1 MKPSKKFAELKE
13 GYGVQG
19 MKLDLN
25 LVQCQV
31 LNFHGQELKK
41 FTEDPSKD
49 LIPRGMVEPLIPFLE
64 LFKNFQNPY
73 SPDLW
78 KNDDE

>member
-1 MKPSKKFAELKE
+1 MKPNKKFAQVKE

-31 LNFHGQELKK
+31 LNFHYEEIKK
-41 FTEDPSKD
+41 LMENLENQT
-49 LIPRGMVEPLIPFLE
+49 IPRGAIDPLMPFLE
-64 LFKNFQNPY
+64 LFKDFQNPY

-78 KNDDE
+78 KNE